1 MALLEGKVAIV
12 TGAGGGIGR
21 SIALLFA
28 REGARV
34 VVNDLGC
41 ARDGTGASND
51 PADRV
56 VSEIIAAGGEA
67 VASYDSVATSDG
79 AKAVVTAAVKTFGGV
94 DVAVCN
100 AAILRAKSVLKTDED
115 DFDAV
120 MSANAKGTFL
130 VAQAAARQMVE
141 QRRGGRIVTVT
152 GAAGLVGNLG
162 QSAYSA
168 ACAAVVGLT
177 RTLAIEL
184 KKHDV
189 TVNALS
195 PVARTRMTED
205 LPMFT
210 TIGED
215 TLGPGFVAPAALFLG
230 SSLCGDLTGE
240 VLAVAGNKLSTWR
253 MTESRGVVGDDP
265 RAPWTAEDI
274 RARWYALSRAMG
286 T

>member
-184 KKHDV
+184 KKHDGTPEDAARHDPTDELAAFKLALEPWPGKFGV
-189 TVNALS
+189 YYENKQRPTKNALEQKLIAATREKHKHAS
-195 PVARTRMTED
+195 DLELLQKTFARMR
-205 LPMFT
+205 
-210 TIGED
+210 
-215 TLGPGFVAPAALFLG
+215 
-230 SSLCGDLTGE
+230 
-240 VLAVAGNKLSTWR
+240 
-253 MTESRGVVGDDP
+253 
-265 RAPWTAEDI
+265 
-274 RARWYALSRAMG
+274 
-286 T
+286 